1 MHNEMITWDALLMT
15 KWVENNQK
23 RTVWERKQFTAPDS
37 KDTAYAI
44 AVKTFESSSEP
55 VDQQSVIVKNIIRIG
70 VSDRL

>member
-44 AVKTFESSSEP
+44 AVKTFESSN
-55 VDQQSVIVKNIIRIG
+55 VDVIFCSIFFSIIFM
-70 VSDRL
+70 S